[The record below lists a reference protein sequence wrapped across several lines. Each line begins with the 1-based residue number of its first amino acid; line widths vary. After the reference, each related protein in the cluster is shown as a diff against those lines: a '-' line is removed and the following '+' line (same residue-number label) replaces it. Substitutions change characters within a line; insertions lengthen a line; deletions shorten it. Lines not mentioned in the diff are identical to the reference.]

1 MQQLPPPQ
9 QQQQQEVAARSARLQ
24 ASQGSGHLA
33 NKPLSLQQQGLA
45 ALAVLVQAVLLE
57 AFLHQLL
64 VLQQQQEQQ
73 QVAVVEVLLGLYH
86 PHLRDSAA
94 RQRLPTT

>member
-1 MQQLPPPQ
+1 
-9 QQQQQEVAARSARLQ
+9 VAAVQLVV
-24 ASQGSGHLA
+24 LA
-33 NKPLSLQQQGLA
+33 
-45 ALAVLVQAVLLE
+45 E
-57 AFLHQLL
+57 AFLHQLP

-86 PHLRDSAA
+86 LHLRGSAA